1 MHSRQLGVLYCAA
14 GEQEDLCFIAYNMHW
29 LKHSF
34 ALPALPK
41 NLEWYRVI
49 ETEKGAEE
57 GQEEDQKRIELQA
70 RSVVVLVGRKSD

>member
-41 NLEWYRVI
+41 NLKWYRVI
-49 ETEKGAEE
+49 ETENGAEE